1 MTLRVL
7 IALAGMALLPV
18 SAARAQGPGRLTFR
32 ARVSELGLQTGSY
45 AKSKRPDDCAEVALP
60 GRLNQPPLSVALVDR
75 KAADWSTP
83 ERAMAS
89 IRSANTAGDAAWIL
103 ENFSPDA
110 QAGVRS
116 LLAEPA
122 TAQRNR
128 DYYKTIQKLE
138 ITGSV
143 ELRGYTLLL
152 SREERGGGE
161 ARVVPVTLT
170 KTAAG
175 WKQTNALSADETFD
189 VVWAAVRSGG
199 VRGGTLG
206 ACP

>member
-110 QAGVRS
+110 QAGRRS
-116 LLAEPA
+116 LLAQA
-122 TAQRNR
+122 AAAQRHPDSYN
-128 DYYKTIQKLE
+128 TSPQIQ
-138 ITGSV
+138 IPGSV
-143 ELRGYTLLL
+143 DPR
-152 SREERGGGE
+152 R
-161 ARVVPVTLT
+161 
-170 KTAAG
+170 
-175 WKQTNALSADETFD
+175 D
-189 VVWAAVRSGG
+189 
-199 VRGGTLG
+199 
-206 ACP
+206 